1 MLEECKPDII
11 LVTGDL
17 LDSRRI
23 NIEVG
28 NSFCEK
34 AVKIAQT
41 YYVTGN
47 HEARIAEYE
56 DTYTVLL
63 AHRPELFETYVEC
76 RADLVFR
83 GHSHGGQL
91 RLHLVQL

>member
-17 LDSRRI
+17 LDYRRI

-41 YYVTGN
+41 YYVACRTG
-47 HEARIAEYE
+47 
-56 DTYTVLL
+56 
-63 AHRPELFETYVEC
+63 
-76 RADLVFR
+76 
-83 GHSHGGQL
+83 
-91 RLHLVQL
+91 